1 MVAEVLV
8 DTSGIVGRGR
18 WPKLRSQLVLAR
30 RGLGFYGEWTSHGK
44 PALSRD
50 SLGLRLLI
58 VVKETRQ

>member
-1 MVAEVLV
+1 MAEVLA
-8 DTSGIVGRGR
+8 DTSGVIGGGR
-18 WPKLRSQLVLAR
+18 WSKLRSQLVLAR

-58 VVKETRQ
+58 VVMETR